1 MTPPDLQPDVLR
13 IIPLGGLG
21 DVGRNMSC
29 YEINGEMLVIDCGVL
44 FPEDDHPGVDL
55 LLPGLDYL
63 DEEKLARVKALVLT
77 HGHEDHIGA
86 VPYLLKRRPD
96 IPIYGSK
103 LTLALVEAKLRE
115 HRIKGYKLNVVH
127 EGDVAEVGEQFDL
140 EFIAVNHSI
149 PDALAVCVRTDAGT
163 LINTGDFKMDQLP
176 LDGRITD
183 LRAFARLGE
192 EGIDLFMVDS
202 TNAEVPGFVK
212 SETEIEPAIERVC
225 LLYTSPSP
233 RD

>member
-1 MTPPDLQPDVLR
+1 
-13 IIPLGGLG
+13 
-21 DVGRNMSC
+21 
-29 YEINGEMLVIDCGVL
+29 MLVIDCGVL

-86 VPYLLKRRPD
+86 VPYLLKRRSD

-127 EGDVAEVGEQFDL
+127 EATSL
-140 EFIAVNHSI
+140 RLASSLTWNLSPLTI
-149 PDALAVCVRTDAGT
+149 PFLTLWQCVCAPMPELSLT
-163 LINTGDFKMDQLP
+163 
-176 LDGRITD
+176 
-183 LRAFARLGE
+183 
-192 EGIDLFMVDS
+192 
-202 TNAEVPGFVK
+202 
-212 SETEIEPAIERVC
+212 PA
-225 LLYTSPSP
+225 TSRWTSF
-233 RD
+233 R

>member
-63 DEEKLARVKALVLT
+63 DEEKLAKVKALVLT

-140 EFIAVNHSI
+140 EFIAVNHS
-149 PDALAVCVRTDAGT
+149 LS
-163 LINTGDFKMDQLP
+163 LIH
-176 LDGRITD
+176 I
-183 LRAFARLGE
+183 
-192 EGIDLFMVDS
+192 
-202 TNAEVPGFVK
+202 
-212 SETEIEPAIERVC
+212 
-225 LLYTSPSP
+225 
-233 RD
+233 

>member
-127 EGDVAEVGEQFDL
+127 EGDVAEVG
-140 EFIAVNHSI
+140 
-149 PDALAVCVRTDAGT
+149 
-163 LINTGDFKMDQLP
+163 
-176 LDGRITD
+176 
-183 LRAFARLGE
+183 
-192 EGIDLFMVDS
+192 
-202 TNAEVPGFVK
+202 
-212 SETEIEPAIERVC
+212 
-225 LLYTSPSP
+225 
-233 RD
+233 

>member
-1 MTPPDLQPDVLR
+1 
-13 IIPLGGLG
+13 
-21 DVGRNMSC
+21 MSC

-86 VPYLLKRRPD
+86 VPYLLKRRSD

-140 EFIAVNHSI
+140 EFIAVNPVSYTH
-149 PDALAVCVRTDAGT
+149 LT
-163 LINTGDFKMDQLP
+163 LPTK
-176 LDGRITD
+176 
-183 LRAFARLGE
+183 A
-192 EGIDLFMVDS
+192 
-202 TNAEVPGFVK
+202 
-212 SETEIEPAIERVC
+212 
-225 LLYTSPSP
+225 
-233 RD
+233 

>member
-63 DEEKLARVKALVLT
+63 DEEKLAKVKALVLT

-127 EGDVAEVGEQFDL
+127 ESDVAEVGEQFDL
-140 EFIAVNHSI
+140 EFIAVNH
-149 PDALAVCVRTDAGT
+149 
-163 LINTGDFKMDQLP
+163 
-176 LDGRITD
+176 
-183 LRAFARLGE
+183 
-192 EGIDLFMVDS
+192 
-202 TNAEVPGFVK
+202 
-212 SETEIEPAIERVC
+212 
-225 LLYTSPSP
+225 
-233 RD
+233 